1 MKIFEDEMA
10 QGSAEMILIF
20 GGIIVIAIVAAVFY
34 RNYLS
39 GLGNE
44 IVDNDLN
51 KLTNSIDELN
61 DKF

>member
-51 KLTNSIDELN
+51 KLTNSIDNLN

>member
-44 IVDNDLN
+44 MVDNDLN
-51 KLTNSIDELN
+51 KLTNSIDNLN